1 MEQSRHPQ
9 DPELVCTEKHLPTN
23 IEEEIKDGFFELKQ
37 KFKDVGPSS
46 IYISHV
52 TLHEKHPLL
61 KKIEI
66 DTLKTL
72 LLESS
77 VIYLA
82 VNQTLYRYGSQ
93 DNFVYI
99 ILFGKLL
106 LQVPDG
112 RNSNRLPAASNGN
125 DTEVDNMTQL
135 SQQTQHLIGR
145 VNIGWT
151 LGEEILFDRNLQIRQ
166 EMAVAESESCL
177 IGINK
182 AQLAIMQKQ
191 LLEQGNEKDYFVI
204 ESILKGNFLV
214 KDQWRKEFN
223 ESLLHSKGQRSE
235 TS

>member
-1 MEQSRHPQ
+1 MAYRSINKFNKSFQSTSSRVMEQARHPQ
-9 DPELVCTEKHLPTN
+9 DPELICTEKQLPDN

-61 KKIEI
+61 RKLEIE
-66 DTLKTL
+66 TLKVL

-77 VIYLA
+77 VIYLS

-93 DNFVYI
+93 DNFVYV

-106 LQVPDG
+106 LQVPD
-112 RNSNRLPAASNGN
+112 RARVNQAVNGN
-125 DTEVDNMTQL
+125 ETDGDRVSQY

-166 EMAVAESESCL
+166 EMAVAETESCL

-182 AQLAIMQKQ
+182 A
-191 LLEQGNEKDYFVI
+191 
-204 ESILKGNFLV
+204 
-214 KDQWRKEFN
+214 
-223 ESLLHSKGQRSE
+223 
-235 TS
+235 